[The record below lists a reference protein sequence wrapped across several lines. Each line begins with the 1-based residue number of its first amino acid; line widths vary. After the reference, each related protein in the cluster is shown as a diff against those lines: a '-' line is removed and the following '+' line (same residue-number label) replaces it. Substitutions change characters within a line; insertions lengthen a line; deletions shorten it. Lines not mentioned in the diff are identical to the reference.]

1 MHEEHDDMNGA
12 MLLPEFDQ
20 EMANTRRMLE
30 SVPDAKLAY
39 KPHEKS
45 YALRDLAAHIANLPM
60 WTTVTLTTTGLDL
73 SEPFDRVIPNST
85 AEILAQFDEHA
96 AAARTVLE
104 KTSAED
110 MMVPWTLRS
119 GDQVHF
125 TMPRAATFRAFV
137 MSHLIH
143 HRAQLGVYLRLLDVP
158 VPGMYGPSADEPG
171 M

>member
-1 MHEEHDDMNGA
+1 MNGA

-20 EMANTRRMLE
+20 EMTNTRRMLE

-39 KPHEKS
+39 RPHKKS
-45 YALRDLAAHIANLPM
+45 YSLRDLAAHIANLPT
-60 WTTVTLTTTGLDL
+60 WTSVTLTTTELDV
-73 SEPFDRVIPNST
+73 SQPFDRVIPESRN
-85 AEILAQFDEHA
+85 EILAQFDENVA
-96 AAARTVLE
+96 GARAVLG
-104 KTSAED
+104 KTSADD
-110 MMVPWTLRS
+110 MKVDWTLRS
-119 GDQVHF
+119 GDRVVF

-158 VPGMYGPSADEPG
+158 VPGMYGPSADEP

>member
-1 MHEEHDDMNGA
+1 MNGA

-30 SVPDAKLAY
+30 AVPDAKLAY

-45 YALRDLAAHIANLPM
+45 YTLRDLAAHIANIPM
-60 WTTVTLTTTGLDL
+60 WTTITLTTDGLDL
-73 SEPFDRVIPNST
+73 SQPFDRDVPNST
-85 AEILAQFDEHA
+85 AEILRQFDGNVSG
-96 AAARTVLE
+96 ARATLE
-104 KTSAED
+104 KTGAEE
-110 MMVPWTLRS
+110 MMADWTLRS

-158 VPGMYGPSADEPG
+158 VPGMYGPSADDPG